1 PSEVQLVAFQ
11 NKPLGVFE
19 YNIAANWTSEGFL
32 RAGFKDA
39 FEKAIKGINLVK
51 YKGNYAAIG
60 LKKENEVNQEFW
72 AGVSPLRHSSTSN
85 GLRWWRY
92 ARDYVLA
99 YVYYQD

>member
-1 PSEVQLVAFQ
+1 NAT
-11 NKPLGVFE
+11 
-19 YNIAANWTSEGFL
+19 NWTSEGFL